1 MIKIIKDKSARLQK
15 IFLIL
20 IIFLIILVPLT
31 AQNETSNE
39 TQPLEGI
46 SEELVN
52 ETLVVE
58 NVSEIIEVSENE
70 TIDTTPQQPVENVST
85 QVNETNQTQEPS
97 PELPEDQL
105 PSDLEGALGIQPPKL
120 DIEIIYDE
128 KTTRGNEMVLK
139 ALISNLENEDVKD
152 ISIEWKLPRGFEIV
166 QGNQKE
172 TIERIVSEEGYES
185 EITIK
190 TSFTTSLGINKIKM
204 LVSY

>member
-85 QVNETNQTQEPS
+85 QVNETNQTQEHQNP
-97 PELPEDQL
+97 
-105 PSDLEGALGIQPPKL
+105 
-120 DIEIIYDE
+120 
-128 KTTRGNEMVLK
+128 
-139 ALISNLENEDVKD
+139 
-152 ISIEWKLPRGFEIV
+152 
-166 QGNQKE
+166 
-172 TIERIVSEEGYES
+172 
-185 EITIK
+185 
-190 TSFTTSLGINKIKM
+190 
-204 LVSY
+204 